1 MFLFF
6 INALIYKVLFKYN
19 LYLQIIN
26 FLVKTISQSDNGPHC
41 EALSPRFHQ
50 KLEDRVLRNLKDF
63 KTDQIQNYGSFDS
76 DRQQLLYWLKGET
89 HAKPS
94 IDKLL
99 IYQWQD
105 YEIGIGLKYSGQM
118 GGDFYDL
125 FQLPTANAD
134 NQVGVFISDF
144 GLLVGDLAGHGVET
158 ALNLS
163 KTHIFLAETDLSH
176 F

>member
-1 MFLFF
+1 
-6 INALIYKVLFKYN
+6 
-19 LYLQIIN
+19 
-26 FLVKTISQSDNGPHC
+26 
-41 EALSPRFHQ
+41 
-50 KLEDRVLRNLKDF
+50 
-63 KTDQIQNYGSFDS
+63 
-76 DRQQLLYWLKGET
+76 
-89 HAKPS
+89 
-94 IDKLL
+94 L

>member
-1 MFLFF
+1 
-6 INALIYKVLFKYN
+6 
-19 LYLQIIN
+19 
-26 FLVKTISQSDNGPHC
+26 
-41 EALSPRFHQ
+41 
-50 KLEDRVLRNLKDF
+50 
-63 KTDQIQNYGSFDS
+63 
-76 DRQQLLYWLKGET
+76 
-89 HAKPS
+89 
-94 IDKLL
+94 
-99 IYQWQD
+99 
-105 YEIGIGLKYSGQM
+105 M